1 MGEEQEVQCLQAPSD
16 ELCHA
21 AAAPTHCC
29 LLQQQMTALHG
40 CLQPFA
46 GNSSAPS
53 WWSLLQLPLM

>member
-1 MGEEQEVQCLQAPSD
+1 MGEEQEVQCLQARSD

-21 AAAPTHCC
+21 VAAPSHCY

-46 GNSSAPS
+46 DSSSAPG
-53 WWSLLQLPLM
+53 WWSLLQVPLM